1 MQIIK
6 LENVDSTQTYLKNYI
21 KKNGYQNPLCILA
34 KEQSDGIGSRGNT
47 WLGEKGNLFISFVF
61 AKNCLNED
69 LPLQSSS
76 IYFAYILA
84 DILQKKGSKIWLKWP
99 NDFYVNDKKLGGV
112 LTTLSEDLI
121 YCGIGMNL
129 NFTSN
134 AYGVLDLKINI
145 LSLLEE
151 YFKSLESKIS
161 WKYIFSKFKLE
172 FYKSKSFKST
182 IKEEKVSLADSV
194 LAKDGSIIIQG
205 KRVYSLR

>member
-6 LENVDSTQTYLKNYI
+6 LENVDSTHLYLKKYI
-21 KKNGYQNPLCILA
+21 KENGYKDPLCILA

-47 WLGEKGNLFISFVF
+47 WLGEKGNLFMSFVF
-61 AKNCLNED
+61 DKNCLSKD

-84 DILQKKGSKIWLKWP
+84 NILQKKGSKIWLKWP
-99 NDFYVNDKKLGGV
+99 NDFYINDKKLGGV

-129 NFTSN
+129 NFTTID
-134 AYGVLDLKINI
+134 YGVLDLKINI
-145 LSLLEE
+145 LSLLEK
-151 YFKSLESKIS
+151 YFKNLESKIS
-161 WKYIFSKFKLE
+161 WKYIFSQFKLE

-182 IKEEKVSLADSV
+182 IKDEKISLADSI
-194 LAKDGSIIIQG
+194 LAEDGSIIIQG